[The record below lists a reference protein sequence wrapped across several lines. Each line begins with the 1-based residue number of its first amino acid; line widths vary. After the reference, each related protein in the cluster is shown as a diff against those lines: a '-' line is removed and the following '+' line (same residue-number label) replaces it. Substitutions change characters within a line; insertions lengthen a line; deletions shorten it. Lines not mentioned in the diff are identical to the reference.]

1 MLLGG
6 FPGLETGK
14 IGPKSAKIAGETPE
28 KRLKR
33 SAPASKPDQAHH
45 LDVINRPGPREGQ
58 RSPTSAPTG
67 PRGAGCPAPG
77 IGLFL
82 RRALVVDPS
91 PQGAEAPPW
100 APQMA
105 IVWPLRPA
113 HGTAVAPRDEYEC
126 ARAPSRRAVAR
137 RRGFVATAAPDT
149 AAAQKE

>member
-1 MLLGG
+1 M
-6 FPGLETGK
+6 GLE
-14 IGPKSAKIAGETPE
+14 IAWLYIAKLNNIAFI
-28 KRLKR
+28 R
-33 SAPASKPDQAHH
+33 
-45 LDVINRPGPREGQ
+45 
-58 RSPTSAPTG
+58 
-67 PRGAGCPAPG
+67 

-82 RRALVVDPS
+82 RRALLVDPS

-113 HGTAVAPRDEYEC
+113 HGTAVAPRDAYEC

-137 RRGFVATAAPDT
+137 RRGFAAIAAPDT